1 MSEVIGSCRA
11 ELNRTRTQQYVGF
24 ARIGG
29 LVENRRSFAAGVG
42 AGPAPGRSVTRT
54 GKLPAGPGAT
64 LLELAENRGPGGPV
78 ESLTGRASPGQHGL
92 GEPEYRGLF
101 GTLRSCGCRA
111 EDRASVWV
119 MGR

>member
-1 MSEVIGSCRA
+1 V
-11 ELNRTRTQQYVGF
+11 V
-24 ARIGG
+24 
-29 LVENRRSFAAGVG
+29 GVG
-42 AGPAPGRSVTRT
+42 PLPGRAVALA
-54 GKLPAGPGAT
+54 GEMLGGPGAA
-64 LLELAENRGPGGPV
+64 LLELVEDRGAGGPV

-111 EDRASVWV
+111 EDRASVWA

>member
-1 MSEVIGSCRA
+1 MGWWASVHCRA
-11 ELNRTRTQQYVGF
+11 GQSPWREMLG
-24 ARIGG
+24 
-29 LVENRRSFAAGVG
+29 
-42 AGPAPGRSVTRT
+42 
-54 GKLPAGPGAT
+54 GPGAA
-64 LLELAENRGPGGPV
+64 LLELVEDRGAGGPV

-111 EDRASVWV
+111 EDRASVWA